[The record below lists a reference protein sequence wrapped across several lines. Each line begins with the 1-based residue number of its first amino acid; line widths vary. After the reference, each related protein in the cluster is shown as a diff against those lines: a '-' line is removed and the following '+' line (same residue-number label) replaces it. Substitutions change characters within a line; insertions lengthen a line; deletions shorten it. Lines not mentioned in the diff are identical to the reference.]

1 MNRNIKSLLIW
12 LFIIGSICFFALPFG
27 QKLMPVESKEIIFS
41 QFIDYLTNGQIKS
54 VYLSSNNSEFVR
66 DAFIVTG
73 ILQDNTLFKT
83 VVPYIDHDFIRR
95 LLDYKSEITVS
106 YNSYTFQYLFY
117 QFVSLFPMLF
127 IIGLMIYSIRQSKNG
142 GSGGLGGGPF
152 GFSKSKPKIFKPE
165 ENKITFN
172 DVAGIDEAR
181 QELEEIVDF
190 LKSPAKFQRLG
201 GRIPRGVLLVGDP
214 GNGKTLLAKAIA
226 NEASVPFFSISG
238 SDFVEVFV
246 GVGASRVRKIFE
258 NAKKSSPCIVFI
270 DEIDAVGKRRDMSL
284 RGGNDEREQTLNQ
297 LLVEMDGFD
306 ESQGV
311 IVIAATNRADILD
324 PALLRPGRF
333 DRTINVPYPDMKG
346 REMILK
352 VHSKKVPLAPDVD
365 LKTIARGTPG
375 FSGAELANLINEAA
389 LLAARQNKL
398 AVNMKDLELAKDK
411 IIMGSERKTL
421 HMDEKERK
429 LTAYHESG
437 HAIMAL
443 LSPQYDPIHKVTIV
457 PRGDALGMVV
467 SLPENDKVSISRTE
481 LLSNIKVAMGGR
493 ASEELFF
500 GEENVT
506 TGASNDIEKATKI
519 AKNMILKWGMS
530 DKLGFQ
536 AFFISKYYGDESDKI
551 SQRTSEIIDKE
562 VEELVKRLYEEVKKT
577 LLENKD
583 KLERIANTLLEKET
597 LTGDEVK
604 QLYDGTYINYDNEK
618 PSDDDNK
625 ALLDEFALGGLPNNT
640 AKLTALPDN
649 SNKNNNDTESNNEES
664 SNSSDNNENNNG
676 NNSSSNQNIINNTND
691 IENNNKDNNSIDN
704 SGNNSNENA
713 ISSPKNSNSEEI
725 NNITNNTNSLNNND
739 EISNDNTTEISNNDE
754 QNTIMENNKQNENIN
769 NNQNKKDSGEDN
781 QIDNSD
787 KV

>member
-1 MNRNIKSLLIW
+1 MNKNIKSLLIW
-12 LFIIGSICFFALPFG
+12 LFIIGTISFFTLPFS
-27 QKLMPVESKEIIFS
+27 QKLIPVESKDIIFS
-41 QFIDYLTNGQIKS
+41 TFVNYVTNGQVKS

-66 DAFIVTG
+66 DAFLVTG
-73 ILQDNTLFKT
+73 VLQDNTVFKT
-83 VVPYIDHDFIRR
+83 VVPYIDHHFIER
-95 LLDYKSEITVS
+95 LLEYKTEIKVN

-127 IIGLMIYSIRQSKNG
+127 IIGLMIYSMRQTKNG

-152 GFSKSKPKIFKPE
+152 GFSKSKPKVFKPE

-190 LKSPAKFQRLG
+190 LKSPMKFQRLG

-226 NEASVPFFSISG
+226 SEANVPFFSISG

-258 NAKKSSPCIVFI
+258 NAKKSSPCIIFI

-352 VHSKKVPLAPDVD
+352 VHSRKVPLAPDVD

-398 AVNMKDLELAKDK
+398 AVNMKALELAKDK

-443 LSPQYDPIHKVTIV
+443 ISPQYDPIHKVTIV
-457 PRGDALGMVV
+457 PRGGALGMVV
-467 SLPENDKVSISRTE
+467 SLPENDKVSVSRTE

-493 ASEELFF
+493 ASEEIFF

-536 AFFISKYYGDESDKI
+536 AFFTSKYYGDESNKV
-551 SQRTSEIIDKE
+551 SQRTSEIIDRE
-562 VEELVKRLYEEVKKT
+562 VEELVKRLYEEVKST
-577 LLENKD
+577 LIENRE
-583 KLERIANTLLEKET
+583 KLERIANKLLEKET
-597 LTGDEVK
+597 LTGEEVK
-604 QLYDGTYINYDNEK
+604 QLYDNTYVEQ
-618 PSDDDNK
+618 SNK
-625 ALLDEFALGGLPNNT
+625 EHVNSNIDEFALGGLPNNT
-640 AKLTALPDN
+640 TELTTLSDNKTKDNN
-649 SNKNNNDTESNNEES
+649 SNIIENKDINSNNEEQSNSDKTNSDKTNIDINNNEANNIINEQPNNNEINS
-664 SNSSDNNENNNG
+664 SNKEDNINDVENNNNG
-676 NNSSSNQNIINNTND
+676 ANNIKEDINNKEDTD
-691 IENNNKDNNSIDN
+691 
-704 SGNNSNENA
+704 
-713 ISSPKNSNSEEI
+713 
-725 NNITNNTNSLNNND
+725 
-739 EISNDNTTEISNNDE
+739 
-754 QNTIMENNKQNENIN
+754 
-769 NNQNKKDSGEDN
+769 NKK
-781 QIDNSD
+781 
-787 KV
+787 

>member
-1 MNRNIKSLLIW
+1 
-12 LFIIGSICFFALPFG
+12 
-27 QKLMPVESKEIIFS
+27 
-41 QFIDYLTNGQIKS
+41 
-54 VYLSSNNSEFVR
+54 
-66 DAFIVTG
+66 
-73 ILQDNTLFKT
+73 
-83 VVPYIDHDFIRR
+83 
-95 LLDYKSEITVS
+95 
-106 YNSYTFQYLFY
+106 
-117 QFVSLFPMLF
+117 
-127 IIGLMIYSIRQSKNG
+127 
-142 GSGGLGGGPF
+142 
-152 GFSKSKPKIFKPE
+152 
-165 ENKITFN
+165 
-172 DVAGIDEAR
+172 
-181 QELEEIVDF
+181 
-190 LKSPAKFQRLG
+190 
-201 GRIPRGVLLVGDP
+201 
-214 GNGKTLLAKAIA
+214 
-226 NEASVPFFSISG
+226 
-238 SDFVEVFV
+238 
-246 GVGASRVRKIFE
+246 
-258 NAKKSSPCIVFI
+258 
-270 DEIDAVGKRRDMSL
+270 MSL

-346 REMILK
+346 REMILR
-352 VHSKKVPLAPDVD
+352 VHSRKVPLAPDVD

-443 LSPQYDPIHKVTIV
+443 LSPKYDPIHKVTIV
-457 PRGDALGMVV
+457 PRGGALGMVV

-583 KLERIANTLLEKET
+583 RLERIANTLLEKET
-597 LTGDEVK
+597 LTGEEVK
-604 QLYDGTYINYDNEK
+604 QLYDGTYVNSTNNEPSSDN
-618 PSDDDNK
+618 NK

-640 AKLTALPDN
+640 TELTTLPDN
-649 SNKNNNDTESNNEES
+649 SDQENSINTDNNMKSNTDNNPENNNSEIIDNNNNNIEEMSNNTENNKDEKTNNITEDTTLDDSNNE
-664 SNSSDNNENNNG
+664 
-676 NNSSSNQNIINNTND
+676 INN
-691 IENNNKDNNSIDN
+691 
-704 SGNNSNENA
+704 
-713 ISSPKNSNSEEI
+713 
-725 NNITNNTNSLNNND
+725 NNND
-739 EISNDNTTEISNNDE
+739 ENNTNHDNTENDA
-754 QNTIMENNKQNENIN
+754 QNTDVN
-769 NNQNKKDSGEDN
+769 NNQKSEDN
-781 QIDNSD
+781 KNDQIDNND
-787 KV
+787 KK

>member
-1 MNRNIKSLLIW
+1 
-12 LFIIGSICFFALPFG
+12 
-27 QKLMPVESKEIIFS
+27 MPVESKEIIFS
-41 QFIDYLTNGQIKS
+41 QFVDYLINGQVKS

-73 ILQDNTLFKT
+73 VFQDNTLFKT
-83 VVPYIDHDFIRR
+83 VVPYIDHHFIER
-95 LLDYKSEITVS
+95 LLASKADVTVS

-165 ENKITFN
+165 ENKVTFN

-190 LKSPAKFQRLG
+190 LKSPTKFQRLG

-258 NAKKSSPCIVFI
+258 NAKKSSPCIIFI
-270 DEIDAVGKRRDMSL
+270 DEIDAVGKRRDVSL

-457 PRGDALGMVV
+457 PRGGALGMVV
-467 SLPENDKVSISRTE
+467 SLPENDKVSVSRTE

-562 VEELVKRLYEEVKKT
+562 VEELVKRLYEEVKET
-577 LLENKD
+577 LLKNKD

-597 LTGDEVK
+597 LTGEEVK
-604 QLYDGTYINYDNEK
+604 QLYDGTYIDSTNRELLNDN
-618 PSDDDNK
+618 NK

-640 AKLTALPDN
+640 TELKVLPDN
-649 SNKNNNDTESNNEES
+649 SNKESTENNNNDN
-664 SNSSDNNENNNG
+664 NNNG
-676 NNSSSNQNIINNTND
+676 NNTDNLNNNQNIDDADNNTGNNNKEDSNND
-691 IENNNKDNNSIDN
+691 NNNQNNSESNNRNIGDTDNNNTENNNIENNNSNNSSNNNTNNNIIENTKSGDSIDKINN
-704 SGNNSNENA
+704 SNNNNENSETEINNGNSNEN
-713 ISSPKNSNSEEI
+713 KNVDTS
-725 NNITNNTNSLNNND
+725 
-739 EISNDNTTEISNNDE
+739 
-754 QNTIMENNKQNENIN
+754 NNKQNNIVEQDKIN
-769 NNQNKKDSGEDN
+769 NNQENNKDN
-781 QIDNSD
+781 QIDSSD
-787 KV
+787 NK